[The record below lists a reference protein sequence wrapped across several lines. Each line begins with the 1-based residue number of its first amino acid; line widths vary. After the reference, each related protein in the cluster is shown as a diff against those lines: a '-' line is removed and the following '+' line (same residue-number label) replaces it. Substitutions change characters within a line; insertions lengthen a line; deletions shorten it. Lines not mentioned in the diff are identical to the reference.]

1 MLNRVAVALG
11 IAGLCC
17 AAAALSLGAQ
27 EDVAAGRKSFETRC
41 ARCHGAD
48 GNGGEMGPPIVMR
61 LWNKS
66 DEQLVR
72 LFHEGLPSRGMP
84 PVVDIQDA
92 EIKDLIKFLRTI
104 QQKPESA
111 PKVRMKVTLA
121 SGKTLDGEVLGQGV
135 NDLQLLTD

>member
-1 MLNRVAVALG
+1 MLNRSFAVSAIFVSAVAL
-11 IAGLCC
+11 A
-17 AAAALSLGAQ
+17 SLTLRAQ

-61 LWNKS
+61 LWNKT

-84 PVVDIQDA
+84 PVVDITDA
-92 EIKDLIKFLRTI
+92 ETKDLIKFLRSI

-111 PKVRMKVTLA
+111 PKVRLTATLTT
-121 SGKTLDGEVLGQGV
+121 GPVLEG
-135 NDLQLLTD
+135 